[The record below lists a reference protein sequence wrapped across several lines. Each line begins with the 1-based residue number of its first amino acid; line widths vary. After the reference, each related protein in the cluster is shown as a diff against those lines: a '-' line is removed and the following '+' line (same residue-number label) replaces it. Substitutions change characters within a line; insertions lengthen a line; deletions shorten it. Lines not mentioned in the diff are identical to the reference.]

1 MKPSDSVGR
10 ARAPHPVRVGVAA
23 AAAVGSE
30 AAGAARAAR
39 AVRLA
44 HSHRADGAV
53 ESVHAEVKEGL
64 SPETCATVV
73 TRLCRVLPGNPI
85 REARP
90 HVGSDRGELRRGQ
103 KSVPLP
109 EPFRV

>member
-1 MKPSDSVGR
+1 MAQGLQPLADLPGALVRMKPSDSVGR

-23 AAAVGSE
+23 AAGGSG

-53 ESVHAEVKEGL
+53 ESVHAEVKEKKGVARNL
-64 SPETCATVV
+64 CNGRHAT
-73 TRLCRVLPGNPI
+73 LPGF
-85 REARP
+85 A
-90 HVGSDRGELRRGQ
+90 G
-103 KSVPLP
+103 
-109 EPFRV
+109 